1 MSTPAPHSPPDTDPD
16 LRQLHVLL
24 ADDQIISAMIVGKWL
39 GLLGCTMERVEDGQ
53 QAVERWRQGRFDL
66 ILMDVKM
73 PVLDGLKA
81 TARIR
86 VLESAGSARTPIVA
100 LTAGSSPQD
109 RESCL
114 AAGMD
119 THTVKP
125 TTLES
130 LATAMREALRRAA
143 SIAAEAAPTPQ
154 AALPEALPG
163 WTMDLERLRET
174 LGHDEELLA
183 EFIEAMQIELTQR
196 LPRLHAARQATDARQ
211 SQEQAHALRGALGSV
226 GAEEAVALTRALER
240 EAGAG
245 DWDTFGQTLARLQT
259 QVEAISSALASVH

>member
-1 MSTPAPHSPPDTDPD
+1 MSTPATQFPPDTDPD
-16 LRQLHVLL
+16 LRQRHVLL
-24 ADDQIISAMIVGKWL
+24 ADDQVISAMIVGKWL
-39 GLLGCTMERVEDGQ
+39 GMLGCTMERVEDGQ
-53 QAVERWRQGRFDL
+53 QAVERWQQGRFDL

-73 PVLDGLKA
+73 PVLDGLEA

-86 VLESAGSARTPIVA
+86 ALEPAGSARTPIVA
-100 LTAGSSPQD
+100 LTAGASPQD
-109 RESCL
+109 RDSCL

-125 TTLES
+125 TTLET
-130 LATAMREALRRAA
+130 LAAAMREALRLAA
-143 SIAAEAAPTPQ
+143 STAAAAPPQ
-154 AALPEALPG
+154 AALSEAAPG
-163 WTMDLERLRET
+163 WAMDLERLREN
-174 LGHDEELLA
+174 LGHDEELLT
-183 EFIEAMQIELTQR
+183 EFIEAMQIELSLR

-245 DWDTFGQTLARLQT
+245 DWDAFGQTLARLQT
-259 QVEAISSALASVH
+259 QVEAIRSALAAVR